1 MIRKIFVII
10 VDLIFHNF
18 KFIINRK
25 NFFFLFLIKKVIF
38 FDKKKQKIFFFNIR
52 SFYDYITIKEIFL
65 SECYSFKGF
74 KKEDEINRFYQ
85 SILNK
90 SKIPLILDL
99 GANIGAS
106 SSYFFFTYPGSK
118 IVSLEPDIKNYETL
132 KKNVPSSIIHFN
144 KAIACE
150 QKNLKLNNS
159 TIDPRAIAV
168 QYELKGEVECVPVN
182 KIINDLDD
190 NFVPFIIK
198 IDIEG
203 GEKDLFKKNTEWI
216 DKFKIIIIEP
226 HDWLYEGGLT
236 MKNFLNKIGNLD
248 RDFIILNE
256 NIVSIKNNRNIKV

>member
-1 MIRKIFVII
+1 MIRKIVIII

-18 KFIINRK
+18 KFIIGRK
-25 NFFFLFLIKKVIF
+25 RFFFVFLMKKAIF
-38 FDKKKQKIFFFNIR
+38 FDRKTQNFSFFKIR

-65 SECYSFKGF
+65 SECYSFKGL

-85 SILNK
+85 SILSE
-90 SKIPLILDL
+90 SKKPLILDL
-99 GANIGAS
+99 GENIGAS
-106 SSYFFFTYPGSK
+106 SAYFFFTYPETK
-118 IVSLEPDIKNYETL
+118 IVSLEPDIENYETL
-132 KKNVPSSIIHFN
+132 KKNVPSSIVHFN

-159 TIDPRAIAV
+159 TIDPRAIAI

-182 KIINDLDD
+182 KIINDLGD

-203 GEKDLFKKNTEWI
+203 GEKDLFKKNTDWI

-226 HDWLYEGGLT
+226 HDWLYEGELT
-236 MKNFLNKIGNLD
+236 MKNFLNEIANLD
-248 RDFIILNE
+248 RDFILLNE
-256 NIVSIKNNRNIKV
+256 NIVSIKNNRNI